1 MRGPGPRIHV
11 LECRIEARGISVA
24 DAPAVRGHDDRSAR
38 GMCDKSPGFTCGSLV
53 SHSIVQAH
61 FPAHRHV
68 ARYPAN
74 AALVRH
80 PAQLVLDCR
89 ARPHIETSPD
99 FACRRRI
106 VLANGNEVPQ
116 FFQIGLGHD
125 FAEPGSPW
133 KPAMKGGPLAEGQGE
148 QTGTQQENA
157 GDGHCQ
163 ESIGCK
169 FFTHGAY
176 PTSARGNGSGAPCEI
191 VSADFSH
198 PCPAMPAVKPAIF
211 AVEQGEMF
219 PHRSHPVV

>member
-1 MRGPGPRIHV
+1 MRQVAGLHLRVIGLAFDSTGALPRPSACRAIPGECGPCPP
-11 LECRIEARGISVA
+11 SS
-24 DAPAVRGHDDRSAR
+24 SAR
-38 GMCDKSPGFTCGSLV
+38 AGLSSAPTYRDV
-53 SHSIVQAH
+53 SR
-61 FPAHRHV
+61 FCLP
-68 ARYPAN
+68 P
-74 AALVRH
+74 
-80 PAQLVLDCR
+80 
-89 ARPHIETSPD
+89 PH
-99 FACRRRI
+99 C
-106 VLANGNEVPQ
+106 LADGNEVPQ

-125 FAEPGSPW
+125 FAEPGNPW
-133 KPAMKGGPLAEGQGE
+133 KPAMKSGPLAENQGE
-148 QTGTQQENA
+148 QTRTQQENA